1 MTPVLSGR
9 ALSFGV
15 LSWCIPF
22 AVSFA
27 FVDAQGQLAL
37 PQPLFKSLMVVIS
50 GAVGA
55 GLLVLA
61 FRRLAPTVGHAAA
74 LGGLWM
80 LLNLGL
86 DVAVLVPIMQ
96 VSVREYW
103 QDIGL
108 RYLLMPI
115 MAVSMAVVAR
125 QSRPGVADA
134 S

>member
-1 MTPVLSGR
+1 M
-9 ALSFGV
+9 
-15 LSWCIPF
+15 
-22 AVSFA
+22 
-27 FVDAQGQLAL
+27 
-37 PQPLFKSLMVVIS
+37 K
-50 GAVGA
+50 
-55 GLLVLA
+55 
-61 FRRLAPTVGHAAA
+61 
-74 LGGLWM
+74 
-80 LLNLGL
+80 
-86 DVAVLVPIMQ
+86 